1 MENPKIGMYGYKAM
15 ILLRQTYLHPIFS
28 ARKYDCD
35 AFGPI
40 GSTSSLRTRAVLPR
54 RSPPAACLRPGT
66 RLMFDAPILTP
77 SQRQAKLERA
87 WYQYGRTGHTER

>member
-15 ILLRQTYLHPIFS
+15 ILLAHSCLHPIFS

-35 AFGPI
+35 ANVPIGPI
-40 GSTSSLRTRAVLPR
+40 FSLRIRGVNPAVLLQQ
-54 RSPPAACLRPGT
+54 PASRLGT

-77 SQRQAKLERA
+77 SQRQAKLEHA
-87 WYQYGRTGHTER
+87 W